1 MQEKGFI
8 LLIFCL
14 FFSTIFAE
22 IKQTPFWLTH
32 VPESFVNFSSPS
44 FPVES
49 DVTII
54 GGGISGLS
62 TAFWLKK
69 LNKNRKITILEERGL
84 CGGASGRNA
93 GLLTP
98 TVSLKNP
105 EEIRNLEME
114 TYLLLKQIANENN
127 FQNNI
132 DLHCFGQTRFS
143 QTEKELEEIKS
154 VHNFSS
160 PGIEFWNYEKTQKES
175 KCKIYN
181 GGRFSKFSC
190 SYSPTKYMMEIFK
203 MIKNEM
209 NIQTHTKVVSVEKVN
224 EKEFILHTNKGKIK
238 TGKVVYATNGYTSRL
253 LHELKEI
260 IYPVRGQIVATKPL
274 DSILWKFIGSTNF
287 GSEYYGQRS
296 IDKRIILGGFR
307 WKSPTREVGTF
318 DDSVLNKDISS
329 ALREFL
335 GNFEGLNRVEID
347 YEWTGIMGFT
357 KDGRP
362 LIGKLKE
369 NEFIIS
375 GMNGHGMPVIFGMA
389 KRLASYIEE
398 NIDTLPKLFD
408 PKRFL
413 QNHEEF

>member
-1 MQEKGFI
+1 MKEIFF
-8 LLIFCL
+8 LIFCL
-14 FFSTIFAE
+14 SFHITSAKT
-22 IKQTPFWLTH
+22 KQTPFWLTQ
-32 VPESFVNFSSPS
+32 VPESFVNFTSPS
-44 FPVES
+44 FPIES
-49 DVTII
+49 DITII

-69 LNKNRKITILEERGL
+69 LNKNRKITIIEERGL

-93 GLLTP
+93 GLLSP

-105 EEIRNLEME
+105 QEIRNLEME
-114 TYLLLKQIANENN
+114 TFLLLKQIAKENN

-143 QTEKELEEIKS
+143 QTEKELEEIKKF
-154 VHNFSS
+154 HNFSS
-160 PGIEFWNYEKTQKES
+160 PEIEFWNYEKSQKES

-190 SYSPTKYMMEIFK
+190 SYSPTKYMMEIFNL
-203 MIKNEM
+203 MKNEI
-209 NIQTHTKVVSVEKVN
+209 NIQTHTKVLSVEKIN
-224 EKEFILHTNKGKIK
+224 EKKFILHTSKGKIK

-253 LHELKEI
+253 LSELKDI

-274 DSILWKFIGSTNF
+274 DSVLWKFIGSTNF
-287 GSEYYGQRS
+287 GYEYYGQRS
-296 IDKRIILGGFR
+296 IDNRIIMGGFR
-307 WKSPTREVGTF
+307 WKSSTREVGTF
-318 DDSVLNKDISS
+318 DDSVLHKDISF

-335 GNFEGLNRVEID
+335 GKFEGLERVKID

-413 QNHEEF
+413 LNHEEF